1 MNRALFLIIIGLG
14 GVAILCALGLWQVQR
29 LAWKQGVIAQI
40 DARIHATP
48 VALPKLP
55 DANVDA

>member
-14 GVAILCALGLWQVQR
+14 GVAILCALGLWQMQR

-40 DARIHATP
+40 ERTYSCHPCRPAKTARCG
-48 VALPKLP
+48 
-55 DANVDA
+55 